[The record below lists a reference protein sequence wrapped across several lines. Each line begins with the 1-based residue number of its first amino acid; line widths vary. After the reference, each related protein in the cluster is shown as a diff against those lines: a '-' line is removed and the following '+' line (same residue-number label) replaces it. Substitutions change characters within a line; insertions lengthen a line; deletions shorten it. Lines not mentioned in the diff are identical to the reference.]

1 MLMRVHRLY
10 PRISVNNGGGR
21 AGALAHSPNFS
32 TGERGGS
39 PNYRLHFAAKIELY
53 VAGACICVWLG
64 LFFFFGII
72 VSEVL

>member
-1 MLMRVHRLY
+1 MLSLT
-10 PRISVNNGGGR
+10 PRTSPRGRGGG
-21 AGALAHSPNFS
+21 
-32 TGERGGS
+32 GGS

-64 LFFFFGII
+64 LFFFGII